1 MLEPAI
7 RSSGRFELTAALTAA
22 GVAIA
27 AGDLWLVLI
36 CWKRRSVL
44 GGLLGAISM
53 AIAVFAIVSGPS
65 HGRGRGA
72 LAIAAIALV
81 IATALYGLG
90 QALQRLLDEEP
101 EDSI

>member
-1 MLEPAI
+1 MLERAI
-7 RSSGRFELTAALTAA
+7 RSSGGFELPAALTAA

-53 AIAVFAIVSGPS
+53 AIVAFAIFSGPS
-65 HGRGRGA
+65 HGRGKDA

>member
-1 MLEPAI
+1 MLQPATLSWG
-7 RSSGRFELTAALTAA
+7 RSELSAALTAV

-36 CWKRRSVL
+36 CWRRRSVL
-44 GGLLGAISM
+44 GGLLGAIST

-65 HGRGRGA
+65 HARGKDA

-101 EDSI
+101 EDTI

>member
-1 MLEPAI
+1 MLQPAI
-7 RSSGRFELTAALTAA
+7 LSWGRFELTAALTAA

-27 AGDLWLVLI
+27 AGDVWVVLI

-53 AIAVFAIVSGPS
+53 AIAVFAVVSGPS
-65 HGRGRGA
+65 HGRGKDA
-72 LAIAAIALV
+72 LAIAAIALL

-90 QALQRLLDEEP
+90 QALQRLLDEDP
-101 EDSI
+101 EDTI